1 MSATA
6 NVDVEAT
13 TEGCRYCWM
22 CRQACPVGHVTARET
37 YTPHAWALSIESV
50 KRGQLQWTPEVTDV
64 LWACADCGLCQ
75 AHCVTDR
82 PLPEA
87 IVATRTGVAAR
98 GEAVPAVRLIDEKL
112 RAYANPYHPAPPVA
126 RGDKGATA
134 LFVGDAGL
142 HLGAAEVAA
151 AVKLLAAAGRPVV
164 PICEGRSSGLVASSL
179 GLRETAAMLAARVID
194 EVARSGASEVLV
206 LGAGDRWTFEHVYP
220 SRLGVTWPAGVTVR
234 DVADV
239 LVDAHLKRQLSLRP
253 VDAGAYAYVDPC
265 HTARTGRSRP
275 SPRALLRAVFGG
287 PQARELFWREHRGHP
302 CGSVG
307 GLQFTHPDIAGRLT
321 DARLE
326 DGKAAGATWLV
337 TDDPACLHHLRS
349 RSAAGGVPVRGL
361 YETLAERL

>member
-1 MSATA
+1 VSAPV

-98 GEAVPAVRLIDEKL
+98 GQAVPAVRVIDEKL
-112 RAYANPYHPAPPVA
+112 RAYANPYHAAPPISRA
-126 RGDKGATA
+126 EKGATA
-134 LFVGDAGL
+134 LFVGDAGTYL
-142 HLGAAEVAA
+142 ESSEIAA
-151 AVKLLAAAGRPVV
+151 AVRLLSAAGREVV
-164 PICEGRSSGLVASSL
+164 RVGEGQSTGLVASSL
-179 GLRETAAMLAARVID
+179 GLRETGAVLAARVID
-194 EVARSGASEVLV
+194 EIVRSGATEVLV

-239 LVDAHLKRQLSLRP
+239 LVDAQLQRRLSLRQT
-253 VDAGAYAYVDPC
+253 DAGTYAYVDPC

-275 SPRALLRAVFGG
+275 APRALLKAAFGG
-287 PQARELFWREHRGHP
+287 PHERELFWREHRGHP

-307 GLQFTHPDIAGRLT
+307 GLQFTHPEIADRLS

-326 DGKAAGATWLV
+326 DGKASGASWLV
-337 TDDPACLHHLRS
+337 TDDPACLHHLRG
-349 RSAAGGVPVRGL
+349 RSANRSVPVRGL
-361 YETLAERL
+361 YEVLAERL

>member
-1 MSATA
+1 MSAIV
-6 NVDVEAT
+6 NVDAGAT

-87 IVATRTGVAAR
+87 IVAARTGVAAR
-98 GEAVPAVRLIDEKL
+98 GEAVPAVSLIDEKL
-112 RAYANPYHPAPPVA
+112 RAYANPYKADRPVSCTE
-126 RGDKGATA
+126 KGTTA

-142 HLGAAEVAA
+142 HLGPAEISA
-151 AVKLLAAAGRPVV
+151 AVRLLSAAGRTVV
-164 PICEGRSSGLVASSL
+164 RICEGRSSGLVASSL
-179 GLRETAAMLAARVID
+179 GLQATAATLARHVVD
-194 EVARSGASEVLV
+194 EIARSGATEVLV

-220 SRLGVTWPAGVTVR
+220 SRLGVPWPADVRVR
-234 DVADV
+234 DVAEV
-239 LVDAHLKRQLSLRP
+239 LVDAQLQRQLSLRQA
-253 VDAGAYAYVDPC
+253 DAGTYAYVDPC

-275 SPRALLRAVFGG
+275 APRALLRAAFGG

-307 GLQFTHPDIAGRLT
+307 GLQFTHPEIASRLS

-326 DGKAAGATWLV
+326 DGKASGASWLV
-337 TDDPACLHHLRS
+337 TDDPACLHHLQGR
-349 RSAAGGVPVRGL
+349 AASGSVPVRGL
-361 YETLAERL
+361 YGALAERL